1 MKSKNKKTIMIVLLV
16 VLLLAISIG
25 YAALQS
31 NLTITG
37 TAGINNAK
45 WDIHWENVQI
55 TSGSVSTSAANK
67 ATIDSS
73 KTTVNYNI
81 ALAKPGDFYEFTVDA
96 VNDGTIDGMVSTVTS
111 KLNGTTITTLPEY
124 LQYEVKY
131 ADGLAVHENHLL
143 ESGATETYRVRVAF
157 KRDIDASQLPSSAQT
172 LNLSFSVVYQQAN
185 DNAES
190 ARDYLY
196 RSNDN
201 VVNIGDSSSTL
212 GTTYTSYE
220 GLNSV
225 ENTTVFLRHK
235 VKNGIIQTSEVGFI
249 YNGNAY
255 YIVGGVNE
263 SGNEDRPIYTANVA
277 TINSTGETTCT
288 ATSTRCIFNKSGTT
302 AYAAPTGQVYANAN
316 GLRCD
321 ITVDG
326 SSYCH

>member
-1 MKSKNKKTIMIVLLV
+1 MKSKNKKTIMVILLV
-16 VLLLAISIG
+16 VLLLVISIG

-37 TAGINNAK
+37 TTGISNTK

-55 TSGSVSTSAANK
+55 TSGSVSTSTADK

-81 ALAKPGDFYEFTVDA
+81 ALANPGDFYEFTVDA

-143 ESGATETYRVRVAF
+143 EAGATESYRVRVAF
-157 KRDIDASQLPSSAQT
+157 KRDIDASQLPTSVQT

-190 ARDYLY
+190 VRDYLY

-201 VVNIGDSSSTL
+201 VVSIGDSSSTL

-235 VKNGIIQTSEVGFI
+235 VKDGVVQTSEVGFI

-255 YIVGGVNE
+255 YITGGVNE
-263 SGNEDRPIYTANVA
+263 SADEERPIYTANVA
-277 TINSTGETTCT
+277 AINSTGETTCT
-288 ATSTRCIFNKSGTT
+288 ATSTRCIFNRSGTT
-302 AYAAPTGQVYANAN
+302 AYATPNGQVYATAN
-316 GLRCD
+316 GFRCD